1 MDANGVSGLYWIHDH
16 APHTPPTG
24 RTAARAGTLM
34 AVASMTCVQLGLA
47 LAVGLFDRI
56 GPEGAAWLRLAWA
69 GVIVLVLVRPR
80 PRDLSRR
87 GLLAGS
93 RSAWSPPA

>member
-1 MDANGVSGLYWIHDH
+1 MTTLD
-16 APHTPPTG
+16 TPRRTG

-56 GPEGAAWLRLAWA
+56 GPEAVSYTHLTL
-69 GVIVLVLVRPR
+69 PTN
-80 PRDLSRR
+80 
-87 GLLAGS
+87 
-93 RSAWSPPA
+93 